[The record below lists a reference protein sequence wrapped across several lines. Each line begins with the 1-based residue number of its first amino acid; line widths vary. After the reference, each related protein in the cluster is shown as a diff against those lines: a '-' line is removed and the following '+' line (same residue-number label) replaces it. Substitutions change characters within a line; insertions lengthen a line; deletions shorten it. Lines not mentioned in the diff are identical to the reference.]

1 MENTLYQIFT
11 SDYDRTSFEDNVLK
25 PIFKDSAQKFVLY
38 DKDGEQEIS
47 LTETDLRTAKKVV
60 KYGEFITHD
69 DRKVDLYEITI
80 EDFNKIKIARV
91 GLGALVKK
99 LIIGNNAVFAIFR
112 YEDTKDKHWRFSFI
126 AYDSFFQDG
135 QVQTTETS
143 PKRYTYVFGDEHETY
158 RTATD
163 RFLELESKNKIK
175 VKDIQDAFAVEAMSK
190 EFFDEYRE
198 THYAK
203 FVKYLTGDEF
213 VKKGGKYELVP
224 IQNPSPFLASVFNG
238 DKVVA
243 RDFCKKLLGQIVF
256 LYFLQKKGWM
266 GSSTGNYKSADGDK
280 NFLQNF
286 FIQTGANDVFYT
298 IGLTKLFY
306 DTLNKEREND
316 DFEMPD
322 KSIVKIPYLNGG
334 LFDKESEKH
343 DFLTFPKELFADLFE
358 FFNRFNFTIYENSPE
373 EHTVAVDPEMLGH
386 IFENLLE
393 DNKDKGT
400 FYTPKEIVHYM
411 TQESL
416 IEYLVTH
423 LGENT
428 KEGIDL
434 FVKQKDKEQ
443 LSDEQLNE
451 INNLLDRV
459 KICDPAIGSG
469 AFPMGLL
476 QEIFTLKERIAFDLG
491 YSVWSPATVKENIIQ
506 NSIYGVDIEKGAVDI
521 AQLRF
526 WLSLIVDADVPKAL
540 PNLAY
545 KIVVGNSLVSKFED
559 EVIEID
565 WSSDSAKGGLF
576 AQELIEKKIDLLRQ
590 ISEKQKL
597 YFKAKGQK
605 KEKLAKEIR
614 TLKLDILSTELKVM
628 IETKGTTL
636 DGNAKPTKKQM
647 DGFLQTE
654 GWRKTLTK
662 IEHLKNNNQ
671 PFSHFDW
678 ALDFPE
684 LLNPLIVEEK
694 DNRGFDIIIGNPP
707 YIKEYTNKAAFDGFR
722 NSPYYQGKMDIW
734 YGFACVCIDL
744 LKKNGAECFIAQN
757 NWITSAG
764 ASVFRNKVL
773 SDTEIKLFTDFWDY
787 KVFKSAG
794 IQTMIYLLKRKES
807 ETEYEIKYSLLKDN
821 TVQESELP
829 YFLDFESKQYYSDKY
844 ILNFKKD
851 LYTNSMISFNN
862 PVIDNIINKILDN
875 SIETLR
881 DDEVANGIHPHYD
894 FIANKMLDRLDP
906 SFKIGDGIF
915 GLREIELK
923 GLNLSEE
930 ESKLVKRYYSD
941 TSHFR
946 KYFGEK
952 IDNKYIIYTD
962 SSFKKPNSMDEYP
975 NLKSHLDKFQHI
987 ITSDNKPYGL
997 HRARKEDFFIGEK
1010 IAVQRKCPNEPIF
1023 TFLDFDSYLSAAFY
1037 VIKTSRY
1044 DLKFLTTLLNSKIIA
1059 FWLRYKGKMQGNNYQ
1074 IDKEPLVEIPIVQA
1088 TNTKIFVQLFDVV
1101 NFLYSNSSEV
1111 NELVK
1116 NEIIAKYF
1124 EEVIDGCVFDLY
1136 FTDYMRIKNLD
1147 ITQLVEKEITKIT
1160 GLSDFSTMDDKLK
1173 SEIIWRLYETL
1184 SHPDHPVK
1192 NRILKFPISSP
1203 DILKP
1208 ILEN

>member
-25 PIFKDSAQKFVLY
+25 PIFKESAQKFVLY
-38 DKDGEQEIS
+38 DTDGEQEIQ

-69 DRKVDLYEITI
+69 NRKVELYEITV
-80 EDFNKIKIARV
+80 EDFSKVKIARV

-99 LIIGNNAVFAIFR
+99 LIIGNNAVFATFK
-112 YEDTKDKHWRFSFI
+112 YEDVTDKHWRFSFI

-135 QVQTTETS
+135 QVQTTETN

-203 FVKYLTGDEF
+203 FIKYLTGDEF
-213 VKKGGKYELVP
+213 IKKGGKYELVP
-224 IQNPSPFLASVFNG
+224 VQNPSPFLASVFNG
-238 DKVVA
+238 DKVTA

-266 GSSTGNYKSADGDK
+266 GSPTGNYKDADGDK
-280 NFLQNF
+280 NFMQNF
-286 FIQTGANDVFYT
+286 FNQAGADDTFYT
-298 IGLTKLFY
+298 VWLTKLFY

-423 LGENT
+423 LGEDT

-443 LSDEQLNE
+443 LSDEHLNE
-451 INNLLDRV
+451 INSLLDKV

-491 YSVWSPATVKENIIQ
+491 FSVWSPATVKENIIQ

-565 WSSDSAKGGLF
+565 WSTDSAKGGLF
-576 AQELIEKKIDLLRQ
+576 AQELIEKKIDLLKQ

-614 TLKLDILSTELKVM
+614 ALKLDILSTELKVM

-647 DGFLQTE
+647 EGYLQTE

-662 IEHLKNNNQ
+662 IEHLKNNDE

-678 ALDFPE
+678 TLDFPE
-684 LLNPLIVEEK
+684 LLNPLIIEDK
-694 DNRGFDIIIGNPP
+694 DTRGFDIIIGNPP
-707 YIKEYTNKAAFDGFR
+707 YGVSIKGDYRDAVLRVLGKVPDFEIYYYFIEKAYELSKNKGTLSFIIPNTYLFNTNASNYRIELLNRWEITEILDCTKFSIFQTATVRNTINLWKKNTSEKIGFR
-722 NSPYYQGKMDIW
+722 KT
-734 YGFACVCIDL
+734 
-744 LKKNGAECFIAQN
+744 KNQN
-757 NWITSAG
+757 T
-764 ASVFRNKVL
+764 F
-773 SDTEIKLFTDFWDY
+773 
-787 KVFKSAG
+787 
-794 IQTMIYLLKRKES
+794 
-807 ETEYEIKYSLLKDN
+807 
-821 TVQESELP
+821 SELVNQERL
-829 YFLDFESKQYYSDKY
+829 FLTKNDLFEMSQNWGLAFMLDRKIIDIVNLIKTD
-844 ILNFKKD
+844 KKD
-851 LYTNSMISFNN
+851 LISYFPEISQGLIAYDSYKGQSKEIIESRAYHYNSFDKHDLKKWLWGEDVTRYK
-862 PVIDNIINKILDN
+862 VIW
-875 SIETLR
+875 
-881 DDEVANGIHPHYD
+881 NGKEYIDYCD
-894 FIANKMLDRLDP
+894 GIANP
-906 SFKIGDGIF
+906 
-915 GLREIELK
+915 REQ
-923 GLNLSEE
+923 
-930 ESKLVKRYYSD
+930 
-941 TSHFR
+941 
-946 KYFGEK
+946 KY
-952 IDNKYIIYTD
+952 
-962 SSFKKPNSMDEYP
+962 
-975 NLKSHLDKFQHI
+975 
-987 ITSDNKPYGL
+987 
-997 HRARKEDFFIGEK
+997 FIGERLLIREITNPSIFAAIAYEEMYNDPAIIIVKSNDTYSVK
-1010 IAVQRKCPNEPIF
+1010 I
-1023 TFLDFDSYLSAAFY
+1023 LSA
-1037 VIKTSRY
+1037 I
-1044 DLKFLTTLLNSKIIA
+1044 LNSKLATFYHFNNSPKATKGA
-1059 FWLRYKGKMQGNNYQ
+1059 FPKILVKDIKEFP
-1074 IDKEPLVEIPIVQA
+1074 IDIPKKIELFELLVDIVVTLNQ
-1088 TNTKIFVQLFDVV
+1088 KDDFK
-1101 NFLYSNSSEV
+1101 V

-1136 FTDYMRIKNLD
+1136 FTDYMRTKNLD

-1160 GLSDFSTMDDKLK
+1160 DLSDFSTMDDKLK
-1173 SEIIWRLYETL
+1173 SEIIWKLYEIL

>member
-213 VKKGGKYELVP
+213 VKKGGKYELIP

-428 KEGIDL
+428 KEGIYL

-565 WSSDSAKGGLF
+565 WSTDSAKGGLF
-576 AQELIEKKIDLLRQ
+576 AQELIEKKINLLRQ

-662 IEHLKNNNQ
+662 IEHLKNNDQ

-829 YFLDFESKQYYSDKY
+829 YFLDFESKQYYSEKY

-851 LYTNSMISFNN
+851 LYEDSMITFNN
-862 PVIDNIINKILDN
+862 PLIDNIINKILEN
-875 SIETLR
+875 SFETLK
-881 DDEVANGIHPHYD
+881 DTEVAQGIVFPQD
-894 FIANKMLDRLDP
+894 KLNQKNADILEGDVCVN
-906 SFKIGDGIF
+906 DGIF
-915 GLREIELK
+915 QLTKNEVDSLS
-923 GLNLSEE
+923 LSEQE
-930 ESKLVKRYYSD
+930 YELIKPFYSTKELHKYYGNSKN
-941 TSHFR
+941 T
-946 KYFGEK
+946 EW
-952 IDNKYIIYTD
+952 IIYTKSD
-962 SSFKKPNSMDEYP
+962 IKNQIVSYP
-975 NLKSHLDKFQHI
+975 NIKTHLDKYAEI

-997 HRARKEDFFIGEK
+997 HRARKEDFFVGEK
-1010 IAVQRKCPNEPIF
+1010 IISVRKNFEPSF
-1023 TFLDFDSYLSAAFY
+1023 TYTDFDCYVTQTFY
-1037 VIKTSRY
+1037 SIKSDRF
-1044 DLKFLTTLLNSKIIA
+1044 DLKFLTTLLNSKLIA

-1074 IDKEPLVEIPIVQA
+1074 IDKEPLVEIPIVQPD
-1088 TNTKIFVQLFDVV
+1088 NIRIFVQLFDII
-1101 NFLYSNSSEV
+1101 NFLYSKNTEV

-1136 FTDYMRIKNLD
+1136 FTDYMRTKNLD

-1160 GLSDFSTMDDKLK
+1160 DLSDFSTMDDKLK
-1173 SEIIWRLYETL
+1173 SEIIWKLYEIL

>member
-11 SDYDRTSFEDNVLK
+11 SDYDRTSFEENVLK
-25 PIFKDSAQKFVLY
+25 PIFKESAQKFVLY
-38 DKDGEQEIS
+38 DTDGEQEIQ

-60 KYGEFITHD
+60 KYGEFTTHD
-69 DRKVDLYEITI
+69 NRKVELYEITV
-80 EDFNKIKIARV
+80 EDFSKVKIARV

-99 LIIGNNAVFAIFR
+99 LIIGNNAVFATFR
-112 YEDTKDKHWRFSFI
+112 YEDTRDKHWRFSFI

-135 QVQTTETS
+135 QVQTTETN

-203 FVKYLTGDEF
+203 FIKYLTGDEF
-213 VKKGGKYELVP
+213 IKKGGKYELVP
-224 IQNPSPFLASVFNG
+224 VQNPSPFLASVFNG
-238 DKVVA
+238 DKVTA

-266 GSSTGNYKSADGDK
+266 GSPTGNYKNADGDK
-280 NFLQNF
+280 NFMQNF
-286 FIQTGANDVFYT
+286 FNQAGADDTFYT
-298 IGLTKLFY
+298 VWLTKLFY

-343 DFLTFPKELFADLFE
+343 DFLTFPKELFTDLFE

-434 FVKQKDKEQ
+434 FVKQKNNEQ
-443 LSDEQLNE
+443 LSVEQLNE

-565 WSSDSAKGGLF
+565 WSTDSAKGGLF
-576 AQELIEKKIDLLRQ
+576 AQELIEKKIDLLKQ
-590 ISEKQKL
+590 ISEKQKS

-636 DGNAKPTKKQM
+636 DRNAKPTKKQM

-654 GWRKTLTK
+654 GWRKVLTK
-662 IEHLKNNNQ
+662 TELLKNNNK

-684 LLNPLIVEEK
+684 LLNPLIIEDK
-694 DNRGFDIIIGNPP
+694 DKRGFDIVIGNPP
-707 YIKEYTNKAAFDGFR
+707 YFQLREIDKILQKQYKQSKYFEFAQGGRINVYQFFIPFSISITNKQGITCLITQNSILAEDTAILNRKFIFENTYPIGFFSFPERDNLKTRVFESAKMSVAISLLSKSPKR
-722 NSPYYQGKMDIW
+722 NNDSFKVIVWSDKLMTKSSVLKTSFSEIKSL
-734 YGFACVCIDL
+734 YGDKLVIPSANDNTLFF
-744 LKKNGAECFIAQN
+744 LKKLKSLKE
-757 NWITSAG
+757 TM
-764 ASVFRNKVL
+764 
-773 SDTEIKLFTDFWDY
+773 
-787 KVFKSAG
+787 VFKSQAG
-794 IQTMIYLLKRKES
+794 EIDMSKFKNDFVSDKANNIRVYTGAQILRYKTTDTPSQGNVIYLPIDKIPNTPKSRFRHVERICMQRITGVDSRLRLIMTILPEN
-807 ETEYEIKYSLLKDN
+807 SLCAN
-821 TVQESELP
+821 S
-829 YFLDFESKQYYSDKY
+829 
-844 ILNFKKD
+844 
-851 LYTNSMISFNN
+851 TN
-862 PVIDNIINKILDN
+862 
-875 SIETLR
+875 
-881 DDEVANGIHPHYD
+881 
-894 FIANKMLDRLDP
+894 
-906 SFKIGDGIF
+906 
-915 GLREIELK
+915 
-923 GLNLSEE
+923 
-930 ESKLVKRYYSD
+930 
-941 TSHFR
+941 
-946 KYFGEK
+946 
-952 IDNKYIIYTD
+952 
-962 SSFKKPNSMDEYP
+962 
-975 NLKSHLDKFQHI
+975 
-987 ITSDNKPYGL
+987 
-997 HRARKEDFFIGEK
+997 FIGGLYK
-1010 IAVQRKCPNEPIF
+1010 
-1023 TFLDFDSYLSAAFY
+1023 
-1037 VIKTSRY
+1037 Y
-1044 DLKFLTTLLNSKIIA
+1044 DLRYCLGVLNSKLINFYFKLTSTNTNITTTE
-1059 FWLRYKGKMQGNNYQ
+1059 LN
-1074 IDKEPLVEIPIVQA
+1074 EIPIPIRKSLVIPIIVDLILLLNNRKVNILE
-1088 TNTKIFVQLFDVV
+1088 NTYLIEDL
-1101 NFLYSNSSEV
+1101 
-1111 NELVK
+1111 
-1116 NEIIAKYF
+1116 
-1124 EEVIDGCVFDLY
+1124 EEVIDALVFELY
-1136 FTDYMRIKNLD
+1136 FPEEFMAKD
-1147 ITQLVEKEITKIT
+1147 IEIEKYANSIFKSID
-1160 GLSDFSTMDDKLK
+1160 GLSEVEQLKAIQEAYQILREKDNPLRNQIKLMK
-1173 SEIIWRLYETL
+1173 IE
-1184 SHPDHPVK
+1184 
-1192 NRILKFPISSP
+1192 LKE
-1203 DILKP
+1203 LLLP
-1208 ILEN
+1208 ILSV